1 MSLDEEMD
9 LNLALAQLPQQFV
22 NGITLGCL
30 YALIALGYCMV
41 YGVLEMLNFAHGEVF
56 MVGGYLGW
64 AIISNLVL
72 GVTPR
77 TNAVLILV
85 IMLLVAMAGAGA
97 LGVGI
102 EWFAY
107 RPLRGASRLAPLI
120 SALGVSIFLQNAV
133 MLGLGT
139 RSKTYQTMAL
149 IPRDMSVSAGDVT
162 IAGTRILIIV
172 VSILLMFALHFF
184 VQRTKWGTAMRATA
198 QDREEASYLGIDAN
212 RVISLTFLIGS
223 MLAGAAGVLVGLY
236 YTQVDFMMGYSAG
249 LKGFTATV
257 LGGIGNVQGAMLGG
271 LVLGLV
277 EGLGAA
283 FISPAY
289 KDIIAFS
296 VLILVLLVKPS
307 GILGENL
314 PEKV

>member
-1 MSLDEEMD
+1 MD
-9 LNLALAQLPQQFV
+9 LNLALAQLPQQTV

-56 MVGGYLGW
+56 MIGSYLGW
-64 AIISNLVL
+64 GVISFFVV
-72 GVTPR
+72 GTVPQ
-77 TNAVLILV
+77 TNAVLIL
-85 IMLLVAMAGAGA
+85 ILMLLVAMIGAGV

-107 RPLRGASRLAPLI
+107 RPLRNASRLAPLI

-139 RSKTYQTMAL
+139 RGKTYPTMAI
-149 IPRDMSVSAGDVT
+149 IPRDLSVEIGDATISA
-162 IAGTRILIIV
+162 TRMLIIV
-172 VSILLMFALHFF
+172 LSIALMFALHFF
-184 VQRTKWGTAMRATA
+184 VQGTKWGRAMRAVA
-198 QDREEASYLGIDAN
+198 QDREEASYLGINVN
-212 RVISLTFLIGS
+212 RVISLTFLVGS
-223 MLAGAAGVLVGLY
+223 VLAGAAGVLVGLY
-236 YTQVDFMMGYSAG
+236 YTQIDFAMGFLAG

-271 LVLGLV
+271 FVLGLV
-277 EGLGAA
+277 ESLGGA

-296 VLILVLLVKPS
+296 VLILVLILKPS
-307 GILGENL
+307 GLLGESL
-314 PEKV
+314 PEKA